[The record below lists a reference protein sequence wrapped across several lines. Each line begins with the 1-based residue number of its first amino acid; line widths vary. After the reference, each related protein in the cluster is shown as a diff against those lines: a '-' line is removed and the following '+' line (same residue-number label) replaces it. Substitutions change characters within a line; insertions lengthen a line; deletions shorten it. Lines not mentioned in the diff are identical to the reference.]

1 MGCKSKKRPEHN
13 CILIF
18 YKKKENIKN
27 NIIIKYEN
35 SSKQFVS
42 LHNIN
47 FSFLHGM
54 ENTVPGF
61 LSFLQVWQ
69 KTERGFNE
77 GKHLKCKFNWLENP
91 VHHFF
96 FLNTMFYRPYFFL
109 IQFVCVCVCI

>member
-1 MGCKSKKRPEHN
+1 MKTLQHN
-13 CILIF
+13 LF
-18 YKKKENIKN
+18 P
-27 NIIIKYEN
+27 
-35 SSKQFVS
+35 

-47 FSFLHGM
+47 FIFLHGM
-54 ENTVPGF
+54 ENTVPGFF

-109 IQFVCVCVCI
+109 IQFVCVCVYIILNSTFPVGPVFARIFTKISVSR